1 MRRLSRRGFLRT
13 LAWSAAIPAVA
24 GMAYAYAKRVE
35 PWALS
40 IERVELRSPRV
51 PPELDGVTIGQL
63 SDLHIGGATS
73 QAFVRAAVRTLV
85 DLKPDLLALT
95 GDLVHVPG
103 MAESVA
109 ATLRDF
115 RAPLGS
121 YITLGNH
128 DHWHDADAVAGALRQ
143 SGHIVMQNHSA
154 RLHINGAPLH
164 IVGVDDVWEKKH
176 RLSQALS
183 GVTVG
188 EAALL
193 LVHEPD
199 VADNFAPAFPFIAQL
214 SGHTHGGQ
222 VRLPFIGAPARAPF
236 GRKYVMGQFD
246 VQGMR
251 LYVSRGVGMAEPYV
265 RFLCPPEVT
274 LLTLRRG

>member
-1 MRRLSRRGFLRT
+1 MRRVSRRGFLQA
-13 LAWSAAIPAVA
+13 LAWSAALPAA
-24 GMAYAYAKRVE
+24 TGLAYAYAKRVE

-63 SDLHIGGATS
+63 SDLHLGGATS
-73 QAFVRAAVRTLV
+73 QAFVQKAVRTLV
-85 DLKPDLLALT
+85 GLNPDLLALT
-95 GDLVHVPG
+95 GDLIHAPG
-103 MAESVA
+103 MADRVA
-109 ATLRDF
+109 ETLRDF

-121 YITLGNH
+121 FITLGNH

-143 SGHIVMQNHSA
+143 SRHMVMQNHSA
-154 RLHINGAPLH
+154 RLHINGAPLY

-176 RLSQALS
+176 RLDKALS
-183 GVTVG
+183 GVTAG
-188 EAALL
+188 DAALL

-214 SGHTHGGQ
+214 SGHSHGGQ
-222 VRLPFIGAPARAPF
+222 VRLPFIGAMARAPL

-251 LYVSRGVGMAEPYV
+251 LYVSRGVGMAQPYV

-274 LLTLRRG
+274 LLTLRKA

>member
-1 MRRLSRRGFLRT
+1 
-13 LAWSAAIPAVA
+13 
-24 GMAYAYAKRVE
+24 MAYAYAKRIE

-40 IERVELRSPRV
+40 VERVQLRSPRV
-51 PPELDGVTIGQL
+51 PPELDGVTIGHL
-63 SDLHIGGATS
+63 SDLHLGGATS
-73 QAFVRAAVRTLV
+73 QAFVQMAVRTLI

-103 MAESVA
+103 IAGMVTE
-109 ATLRDF
+109 TLRDF

-128 DHWHDADAVAGALRQ
+128 DYWHDAEAVAGALRQ
-143 SGHIVMQNHSA
+143 SGHVVMQNHSA
-154 RLHINGAPLH
+154 RLEINGAPLH

-176 RLSQALS
+176 RLGQALS
-183 GVTVG
+183 NVTAG

-214 SGHTHGGQ
+214 SGHSHGGQ
-222 VRLPFIGAPARAPF
+222 VRVPLIGAPVRVPL

-251 LYVSRGVGMAEPYV
+251 LYVSRGVGMAQPYV

-274 LLTLRRG
+274 LLTLRRA